1 MDGYVRRE
9 RAPLELLDDEPVG
22 ECSDAEVDE
31 EELNDFLMGE
41 ALSGAEPRQKRRHSF
56 ADKYLR
62 KLMRR
67 KQRANKRMVQK
78 SIAIQRKRRR
88 RRTAAHASKL
98 TPQLEK
104 LMQDA
109 TTQYL
114 CGNFGDAVKL
124 LKELVRRAPGL
135 HDPFHMLGLIYQEEY
150 KDPVTATGYYLLAA
164 HLVQTDL
171 ELWRRIGEMSQQIG
185 NIDQAIYCFKK
196 CLKTSEGE
204 PNEEANFALAMCYL
218 EKNDHHNAIKRLH
231 LLFQIH
237 PDDALL
243 LSELTKSLMAVGDKE
258 TLLGVLM
265 TFYRSTGN
273 IDVATSACQLQINL
287 KLYSECVEFVTTVTD
302 ALQLDILN
310 VPMDM
315 LVSYAIASLHGDS
328 FPIKELNAIW
338 EAEGVSAHRY
348 YAVANA
354 IANKC
359 QETALKW
366 FKKGYSADDPETVN
380 AMLPEHAIQMARAL
394 VMVDKD
400 HETAVGILQ
409 TVLAREPTNS
419 QVIILLADILGDAG
433 KHSKA
438 DELLAR
444 LTTTDLDRLKMI
456 QKPIDAEERVSEI
469 KSLVDA
475 VQSLV
480 LECFSIVHLRPDPCI
495 LLVKDGMR
503 DSPGFASI
511 MEEVNLWIDR
521 FVRVVSDCELDTER
535 TYQKLSNDRLI
546 KSHAEEAVSLE
557 YMDVRK
563 EVGKNYSFLKTKKDL
578 GLQSVEDI
586 VGWNGYE
593 NLLMYASALMATA
606 GRAREGVQ
614 LLEIVANN
622 RKRYKSNTDITER
635 KQLLSTVEEL
645 SYHLSCFGGIYKVAL
660 VHARGELAKKG
671 SLKRYGMLLATGN
684 LAKAALEPLSS
695 SSEKDAL
702 LENRSWIARQLL
714 QKPQNYELLML
725 AGHYC
730 TMSGKWLFAI
740 EEYKRALI
748 QRPNDSV
755 AALCLAT
762 SYFNSL
768 GSKTMECTQ
777 HRAKD
782 TKKGLLLGMTFLQ
795 YSIKLRTT
803 QTSTHPCHAI
813 FAAECQYNI
822 ARAMH
827 FLNLVHMAVPLYE
840 QCINTIRDAEEEF
853 NGIESSD
860 VIECPCVICYMSR
873 RSGHGFPHATS
884 EVTGGKF
891 VWNNER
897 KQILRAAAYNLFLI
911 YTSNKNTA
919 QAAGSRHVA
928 HNAKHEIHF
937 RLNRGILGNFA
948 PINAHSLPQRQA
960 RALRSRA
967 LVAQAEEAH
976 YVVSNPKTAADWP
989 PKHDHGEPM
998 TLEKCKKIMYD
1009 LNALEMHRMRNARKF
1024 NVLRLS

>member
-9 RAPLELLDDEPVG
+9 WAPLELLDDEPVG

-31 EELNDFLMGE
+31 EELNDFLMGD
-41 ALSGAEPRQKRRHSF
+41 ALSGAEPRQKRRQSF
-56 ADKYLR
+56 ADRYLR
-62 KLMRR
+62 KLMRK
-67 KQRANKRMVQK
+67 KQRAGKRMVPK
-78 SIAIQRKRRR
+78 TIAIQRKRRR

-98 TPQLEK
+98 SPQLEK

-114 CGNFGDAVKL
+114 CGNFDEAVKL

-204 PNEEANFALAMCYL
+204 LNEEANFSLAMCYL
-218 EKNDHHNAIKRLH
+218 EKNDHQNAIKRL
-231 LLFQIH
+231 LVLFQIH

-243 LSELTKSLMAVGDKE
+243 LNELTKSLMAVGDKE

-265 TFYRSTGN
+265 TFYGTTAN

-287 KLYSECVEFVTTVTD
+287 KMYAECVEFITTAME
-302 ALQLDILN
+302 ALEMDILN
-310 VPMDM
+310 APMDM
-315 LVSYAIASLHGDS
+315 LVSYAIAAVHCDN
-328 FPIKELNAIW
+328 FPLKELNAIW
-338 EAEGVSAHRY
+338 TAEGVSAHRY
-348 YAVANA
+348 YAVAHA
-354 IANKC
+354 LSNKC
-359 QETALKW
+359 QETALRW
-366 FKKGYSADDPETVN
+366 FKKGYNADDPETVN

-400 HETAVGILQ
+400 HDTAVRILQ
-409 TVLAREPTNS
+409 TILAREPTNS

-456 QKPIDAEERVSEI
+456 QKPIDAEERISEI
-469 KSLVDA
+469 TYLTKAAQTLVP
-475 VQSLV
+475 
-480 LECFSIVHLRPDPCI
+480 ECFTLVPLRPLPC
-495 LLVKDGMR
+495 LLWANDGMR
-503 DSPGFASI
+503 QSPGFAAI
-511 MEEVNLWIDR
+511 LEEVHCWIDR

-535 TYQKLSNDRLI
+535 TYQKLSKDRMV
-546 KSHAEEAVSLE
+546 KSYAEEAGGLDYV
-557 YMDVRK
+557 DTRK

-586 VGWNGYE
+586 LGWRGYE
-593 NLLMYASALMATA
+593 DLLMSASSLMATA
-606 GRAREGVQ
+606 GRAREGEKIQIERGHHGAKTAPDDRGGALIPYVYTQ
-614 LLEIVANN
+614 LRQHPA
-622 RKRYKSNTDITER
+622 D
-635 KQLLSTVEEL
+635 
-645 SYHLSCFGGIYKVAL
+645 LSCFGGIYKVAL

-671 SLKRYGMLLATGN
+671 SLRRYGMLLATGD

-695 SSEKDAL
+695 SSEKDSL

-714 QKPQNYELLML
+714 QKPANYELLML

-748 QRPNDSV
+748 QKPKDSL

-762 SYFNSL
+762 CYFNSL
-768 GSKTMECTQ
+768 GSKTMECI
-777 HRAKD
+777 R
-782 TKKGLLLGMTFLQ
+782 
-795 YSIKLRTT
+795 
-803 QTSTHPCHAI
+803 
-813 FAAECQYNI
+813 
-822 ARAMH
+822 
-827 FLNLVHMAVPLYE
+827 
-840 QCINTIRDAEEEF
+840 TIRDAEETFAGVE
-853 NGIESSD
+853 SD
-860 VIECPCVICYMSR
+860 VMIECPCVICYMSR
-873 RSGHGFPHATS
+873 KSNQGFPHTTS
-884 EVTGGKF
+884 EMSGVNF
-891 VWNNER
+891 VWNHER
-897 KQILRAAAYNLFLI
+897 KQILR
-911 YTSNKNTA
+911 
-919 QAAGSRHVA
+919 
-928 HNAKHEIHF
+928 
-937 RLNRGILGNFA
+937 
-948 PINAHSLPQRQA
+948 RQA

-976 YVVSNPKTAADWP
+976 YVVSNPKTAAEWP
-989 PKHDHGEPM
+989 PRHDHGDPL
-998 TLEKCKKIMYD
+998 TLEKCRKIMYD
-1009 LNALEMHRMRNARKF
+1009 LNALEMHRMKNARKF
-1024 NVLRLS
+1024 NVPSINLGDLVEVKYELSRTQQTFATFQGYCVDIRRRGLNSSFTLKNAFDGVGVTQMVPYYSPRLMNVKVAHTTDEPILRRS